1 MKRRIFLKKSTVAA
15 TAAVTQLQ
23 ALWSPA
29 RAEEAA
35 APTMGPT
42 YWENFNFIIH
52 SENWTYDP
60 LSLSVSVPTL
70 SVDVYTLGSFEPTFE
85 ATATLSLPTESLGSI
100 ALSDPFQEEFYTEPD
115 CSIVHQTLAQWE
127 EDPTL
132 FTIGVTGVDLSIA
145 LAEISFSLDS
155 LSVEPSEELEIWWA

>member
-29 RAEEAA
+29 RAEESA

-42 YWENFNFIIH
+42 YWENFTFIIH
-52 SENWTYDP
+52 SANWTYDP
-60 LSLSVSVPTL
+60 LSISVSVPTL
-70 SVDVYTLGSFEPTFE
+70 SVDVHTLGPFE
-85 ATATLSLPTESLGSI
+85 ATATFSLPTESLASI
-100 ALSDPFQEEFYTEPD
+100 SLSDPFQEEFYTEPE
-115 CSIVHQTLAQWE
+115 CSIVHQTLAEW

-132 FTIGVTGVDLSIA
+132 FTISVTGVDLSILSIE
-145 LAEISFSLDS
+145 LADISFSLGS